1 VTGRRGG
8 RCGGV
13 EGDGE
18 AWRVMGRE

>member
-1 VTGRRGG
+1 MGRRGG